1 MGRGSLGL
9 YSFVLCHGLR
19 SSNLCIFTS
28 GPLRPRSDSP
38 GLGSDFAM
46 LDLVVYRS
54 QSVGRL
60 LVSNFLLLHS
70 KRSL

>member
-1 MGRGSLGL
+1 MASCYAMGYEAPIRASSLLVVFFG
-9 YSFVLCHGLR
+9 HAQAR
-19 SSNLCIFTS
+19 
-28 GPLRPRSDSP
+28 P
-38 GLGSDFAM
+38 GLGPTCAM